1 MKTWAPVWA
10 LSVLLLAG
18 CGDSDST
25 TSPNDPEVVDTTPP
39 AVPVNLQILNVDGAI
54 ELDWDDNSEADLA
67 GYALE
72 RTLDDGTTWTA
83 VQSGPIVDSEFV
95 DSYYSRVSYRLAA
108 LDVSENQSAYGED
121 VQYVASTGPGGKD
134 QSNPA
139 NP

>member
-18 CGDSDST
+18 CGDSDGT
-25 TSPNDPEVVDTTPP
+25 TAPNDPEVVDTTPP
-39 AVPVNLQILNVDGAI
+39 AVPVNLQILSVDGSI

-72 RTLDDGTTWTA
+72 RTLDDGVTWTA

-95 DSYYSRVSYRLAA
+95 DSYYSRVSYRLAS
-108 LDVSENQSAYGED
+108 LDVSENQSAYGD
-121 VQYVASTGPGGKD
+121 GVQYVASSGPGGKD
-134 QSNPA
+134 PSNPA